1 MRASTKLFIFAAGVA
16 FGTAV
21 TWFGAKRY
29 WEQVANDEIESMKE
43 WLARRVEEQD
53 KTAEEKTP
61 DPTASVNQPS
71 SSTKPDLFEYVSMIK
86 DLGYGYTDYSRTRSE
101 ENPPT
106 EKEEVD
112 EFMEDK
118 VYIIKPEI
126 FGEEDGYEEVSLTYY
141 ADGVLC
147 DEQDNVIEDV
157 ASMVVPDFADYFGY
171 YEDDAVYVRNE
182 LLKTD
187 YEILADSRDYA
198 DLYHNTSRLPEDE

>member
-1 MRASTKLFIFAAGVA
+1 MRTSTKLFIFAAGVA

-21 TWFGAKRY
+21 TWFSAKRY
-29 WEQVANDEIESMKE
+29 WEQAANDEIESMKE
-43 WLARRVEEQD
+43 WLARRVEEQN
-53 KTAEEKTP
+53 KAAEEKIS
-61 DPTASVNQPS
+61 DPAATVKPASPS
-71 SSTKPDLFEYVSMIK
+71 DKPDLKSYVSMVNK
-86 DLGYGYTDYSRTRSE
+86 LGYGYTDYSRTHSE
-101 ENPPT
+101 ENHPT

-112 EFMEDK
+112 EWMEDK

-157 ASMVVPDFADYFGY
+157 TSMVVPDFADYFGY

-198 DLYHNTSRLPEDE
+198 DLYHNTSHLPEDE